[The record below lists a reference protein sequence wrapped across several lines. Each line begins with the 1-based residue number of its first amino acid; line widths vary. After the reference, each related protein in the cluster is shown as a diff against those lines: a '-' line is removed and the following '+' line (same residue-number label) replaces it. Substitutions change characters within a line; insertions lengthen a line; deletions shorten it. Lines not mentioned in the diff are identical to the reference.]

1 MSALDLDMA
10 TGVKGEVKAE
20 SHFGKHAVV
29 FGTLGKNKFIGS
41 LIAEKKLDVS
51 KIKRNGAIFDKDA

>member
-1 MSALDLDMA
+1 MFAVGENAYVDMA

-29 FGTLGKNKFIGS
+29 IGTLGKNKFIGS
-41 LIAEKKLDVS
+41 LIAEKSWTFQKS
-51 KIKRNGAIFDKDA
+51 RGME